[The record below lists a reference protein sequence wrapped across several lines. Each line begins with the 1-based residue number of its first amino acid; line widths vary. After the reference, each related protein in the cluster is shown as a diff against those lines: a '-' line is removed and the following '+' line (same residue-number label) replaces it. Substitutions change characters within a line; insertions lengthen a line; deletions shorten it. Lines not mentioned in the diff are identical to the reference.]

1 MNIEAN
7 RLTKDF
13 LWHQIHAGETHN
25 LYKSIS
31 GAIQPT
37 TTEYHNITYTI
48 TSHLSKTIEK
58 IISKHRSLKYWSQ
71 HNRDISNALTDKTV
85 FQNTAKNITKW
96 QRWRLSK
103 WSCGMCG
110 FIKWLERWK
119 YHNNSNLPRCLT
131 DNETVEQVIQC
142 PHQHA

>member
-13 LWHQIHAGETHN
+13 LWHQINAGETHH

-48 TSHLSKTIEK
+48 TSNLSKNK
-58 IISKHRSLKYWSQ
+58 IKKRISKHQRLEYWS
-71 HNRDISNALTDKTV
+71 
-85 FQNTAKNITKW
+85 
-96 QRWRLSK
+96 
-103 WSCGMCG
+103 
-110 FIKWLERWK
+110 
-119 YHNNSNLPRCLT
+119 
-131 DNETVEQVIQC
+131 
-142 PHQHA
+142 